1 MSENLLDRVQQLA
14 AVWGPSGREQRVA
27 DLIEEMIT
35 PFVDEV
41 RRDRFGNLLAIRDG
55 QQAIRDGKEGGRRV
69 LLTAHMDTPG
79 AIALNVSEK
88 GLIYLAPVG
97 GMKAHQVVGQRVAWG
112 SGSVGILQSEHIEEA
127 KELEFKRLFCDIGA
141 DSKAAALEQV
151 ALGDMCTLVGGVD
164 LMGELLVGAALDN
177 RVGCAVLVEVAEHL
191 AETEHTVIFAFTSQG
206 EVAARGAAVAAFGA
220 EPDLA
225 LLVDSALSGDQPRAP
240 RLATKLGGGPALRL
254 KDSGYM
260 AHHAL
265 AETVKAVA
273 EAESIPLQIAI
284 SPTGSEGQIVTSAG
298 TGIPTAVIDIPV
310 RYQGTGNEMAHRRDL
325 YGAAD
330 LLLKLLGQPL
340 DLA

>member
-1 MSENLLDRVQQLA
+1 MSENLLDRVQRLA
-14 AVWGPSGREQRVA
+14 AVWGPSGREQKVA
-27 DLIEEMIT
+27 DLVEEMIT

-41 RRDRFGNLLAIRDG
+41 RRDRFGNLLAIRS
-55 QQAIRDGKEGGRRV
+55 GKEGGRRV
-69 LLTAHMDTPG
+69 MLSAHMDVPG

-97 GMKAHQVVGQRVAWG
+97 GMKAHQVVGQRVIWG
-112 SGSVGILQSEHIEEA
+112 SGAVGVLQSEYIEEPR
-127 KELEFKRLFCDIGA
+127 ELEFKRLFCDIGA
-141 DSKAAALEQV
+141 DSKDAALEQV
-151 ALGDMCTLVGGVD
+151 ALGDMCTLVGEVD
-164 LMGELLVGAALDN
+164 RIGELLVGPGLDN
-177 RVGCAVLVEVAEHL
+177 RMGCAVLVEVAEHL
-191 AETEHTVIFAFTSQG
+191 AESDHTVIFAFTSQG

-220 EPDLA
+220 EPDAA

-240 RLATKLGGGPALRL
+240 RLATRLGGGPALRL
-254 KDSGYM
+254 KDAGYM

-265 AETVKAVA
+265 AERVKALA

-310 RYQGTGNEMAHRRDL
+310 RYQGTASEMAHRRDL

-330 LLLKLLGQPL
+330 LLLKVLGS
-340 DLA
+340 DLEL